1 MALKTQ
7 IGIKQQ
13 LAMTQGLQQT
23 IRILQLTQQELA
35 TELEAFLDSNI
46 MLELEKPEEDALF
59 EENWVEEASFDQE
72 LDFADEGVEIES
84 AIEYASD
91 DNPQFQQES
100 EEYDPFNLLSS
111 LPETSLKED
120 LMWQLELAQP
130 NERDFIIGAFIINAL
145 TESGYFIAELEEF
158 CQEITP
164 HLPNTS
170 IEEVEAMLKRIQQF
184 EPSGIAAQS
193 LEECLIT
200 QIKDVEPEPLWA
212 NDAITLLLEGKEA
225 LERLDLPRLSRL
237 ISKDE
242 KSLRA
247 ILKEIESL
255 NPHPGLKGGDKEVA
269 TIKPEIIVTVDRRR
283 IEVKLNEEVVPK
295 LHINKVYASLAKE
308 KGKYISEKESKLLK
322 THLFE
327 AKGIIYSLKSRFEAI
342 LLVAEEII
350 RHQRAFFFEGESA
363 LKPLRLANIAERL
376 DLSEST
382 ISRAINGKYLTSVAG
397 TYELKYFFTNRVEVA
412 SDDESVS
419 SAAIRAALGA
429 IIEKENP
436 ERPLSDTKLAALL
449 AAEGYPIA
457 RRTVAKYRSQLGI
470 VSSTERRTLNTR

>member
-7 IGIKQQ
+7 IGIKQR

-35 TELEAFLDSNI
+35 AELEAFLDSNI
-46 MLELEKPEEDALF
+46 MLELEKPEEDLLF
-59 EENWVEEASFDQE
+59 EESWDDEVGFEDE
-72 LDFADEGVEIES
+72 LEFADDRVEIES
-84 AIEYASD
+84 TIEYASSE
-91 DNPQFQQES
+91 NPQFQQIN
-100 EEYDPFNLLSS
+100 EEYDPFDLASNI
-111 LPETSLKED
+111 PETSLKED
-120 LMWQLELAQP
+120 LMWQLELAYP
-130 NERDFIIGAFIINAL
+130 TEREFIIGAFIINAL
-145 TESGYFIAELEEF
+145 TESGYFVAEMEAFRQELTTHLADILED
-158 CQEITP
+158 EI
-164 HLPNTS
+164 
-170 IEEVEAMLKRIQQF
+170 EAMLRRIQQF

-200 QIKDVEPEPLWA
+200 QIRDIEPKPLWA
-212 NDAITLLLEGKEA
+212 EDAITLLLEGKEA
-225 LERLDLPRLSRL
+225 LERLDFSRL
-237 ISKDE
+237 GRLINKDE
-242 KSLRA
+242 KALRE

-255 NPHPGLKGGDKEVA
+255 NPHPGLKGGEKEISA
-269 TIKPEIIVTVDRRR
+269 IQPEIIVTIDRRR
-283 IEVKLNEEVVPK
+283 IEVKLNEEVIPK

-308 KGKYISEKESKLLK
+308 KGKHISEKESKLLK

-350 RHQRAFFFEGESA
+350 RHQRAFFFEGEAA
-363 LKPLRLANIAERL
+363 LKPLRLADIAERL

-382 ISRAINGKYLTSVAG
+382 ISRAINGKYLTSVVG

-457 RRTVAKYRSQLGI
+457 RRTVAKYRGQLGI
-470 VSSTERRTLNTR
+470 VSSTERKTLNIR